1 MGPCKW
7 RDGDGIGDTG
17 EDFWV
22 ADAIAGIA
30 HPAGFLA
37 TLLRLGL
44 EVRSF
49 RALPD
54 HGALGAL
61 PEDAVITEK
70 DAARLP
76 EDHAA
81 WALCIG
87 LDVQGAELLFVHLD
101 TLGIAH
107 S

>member
-1 MGPCKW
+1 M
-7 RDGDGIGDTG
+7 
-17 EDFWV
+17 
-22 ADAIAGIA
+22 AGIA

-37 TLLRLGL
+37 TLSRLGL

-54 HGALGAL
+54 HGALGEL

-76 EDHAA
+76 EEHPA
-81 WALCIG
+81 WALCTG
-87 LDVQGAELLFVHLD
+87 LDVHGSELLFAHLD
-101 TLGIAH
+101 TLGISH